1 MITVMRNHILKSL
14 LIVLS
19 VTTMLSLVSC
29 NDEWKEEQY
38 EHFISFRAPLDDNG
52 VTAIYVPYSRHND
65 AGEYLYGEGRS
76 NYLLPTIVSGSTTN
90 QNDIV
95 VHVAHSDTL
104 VDLNYQRFQNRKE
117 LYYVDM
123 SDYATYPSTTTIKA
137 GEDVSLLDIQFDFRG
152 IDMSKKWVLPIEV
165 ESNESYGYAPHPRKH
180 YAKAMLRIYPYN
192 NFSGNYAATTLKLAN
207 GYDTSEAIGMET
219 SRAYVV
225 DENTVFFYA
234 GNIDETRT
242 DRGNYK
248 IFARFSEGDQGG
260 VELWAEN
267 PDMQFETDGKA
278 SFRIYDRVDEVQP
291 YLVHHYIILNNI
303 SYSFVDY
310 TSVTGVE
317 LPYTAEGS
325 MTLERKI
332 NTQIPNEDQVIEW

>member
-1 MITVMRNHILKSL
+1 MKKHILKSL
-14 LIVLS
+14 PIVFVLALAF
-19 VTTMLSLVSC
+19 TYVSC
-29 NDEWKEEQY
+29 NDEWTEELY
-38 EHFISFRAPLDDNG
+38 EHYISFRAPLDDNG
-52 VTAIYVPYSRHND
+52 VTAVYVPYSRHAD
-65 AGEYLYGEGRS
+65 DGSYLYGEGLS

-90 QNDIV
+90 AKDIE
-95 VHVAHSDTL
+95 VHVTHSDTL
-104 VDLNYQRFQNRKE
+104 RDLNYQRFQNRQE

-123 SDYATYPSTTTIKA
+123 SDYAKYSATTTIKA
-137 GEDVSLLDIQFDFRG
+137 GEDVSLLDIRFDFKG

-165 ESNESYGYAPHPRKH
+165 EKSDSYGYKPHPRKH
-180 YAKAMLRIYPYN
+180 YSKAMLRIYPYN
-192 NFSGNYAATTLKLAN
+192 NYSGNYAATTLKLAN

-242 DRGNYK
+242 DRALYK
-248 IFARFSEGDQGG
+248 VFARFSKGDQGA

-267 PDMQFETDGKA
+267 PDIQFWTDGKA

-303 SYSFVDY
+303 SYTFVDY
-310 TSVTGVE
+310 TSVVGVE

-332 NTQIPNEDQVIEW
+332 NTQIPNEDQAIEW